1 MAVHPSLRRSVAGWM
16 AQFQSWMSDP
26 GTEGS
31 VLSSIAFDYRRIA
44 GPLDIE
50 TPLDELIHSI
60 PGRYPEFLRHLARR
74 ALDHRPPTGFF
85 RNLVVESRGEHAG
98 RLDVK
103 HGGIMIV
110 TSLARA
116 WALREGRTEK
126 RTLDRL
132 RGAVASGQIDEETRD
147 ALEEAFRLLWQV
159 RLEHQTAMVRA
170 GHPPDDFVDPAVL
183 GPITRRGLKE
193 AFRIIGREQRGLAGD
208 LGVR

>member
-1 MAVHPSLRRSVAGWM
+1 MDEVIRSV
-16 AQFQSWMSDP
+16 
-26 GTEGS
+26 
-31 VLSSIAFDYRRIA
+31 
-44 GPLDIE
+44 
-50 TPLDELIHSI
+50 
-60 PGRYPEFLRHLARR
+60 PGRYPQFLRHLARR
-74 ALDHRPPTGFF
+74 ALDQRPPTGFF

-98 RLDVK
+98 RFDVK

-132 RGAVASGQIDEETRD
+132 RGAVASGQIDEETRE

-170 GHPPDDFVDPAVL
+170 GRPPDDFVDPAVL